1 MKGVRKRISFRIGL
15 IFTAIVMGEILVT
28 VGIAS
33 LLSGLLD
40 ITGISATVWLWIFSI
55 LIGGALSWYVN
66 HRILKPITRLSDAMD
81 RVAAGE
87 FNVTLASH
95 SRIRE
100 IRNIYEK
107 FNLMT
112 GELRSTEI
120 LQRDFISN
128 VSHEIKTPINA
139 IEGYVT
145 LLQSTENIDETE
157 EIYIEKI
164 LLNTRRLSELVGNIL
179 LLSKLENCSIEAG
192 GTCFR
197 LDEQIRLAIM
207 LLEPKWQ
214 EKELGFD
221 VELEELT
228 YYGNTGLLCH
238 VWSNLIGNAV
248 KFSPRGGEVTLR
260 LWEEGERLC
269 FSVADQGE
277 GISPEVQK
285 RMFQQF
291 YQGDS
296 SHKAEGNGL
305 GLTLAKRIL
314 DLCGG
319 EIFGENL
326 REGGCRFTV
335 YLQKT
340 EKLNKT

>member
-179 LLSKLENCSIEAG
+179 LLSKLENYVLNKLENQQIPTNQTAY
-192 GTCFR
+192 R

-248 KFSPRGGEVTLR
+248 KFTPEGGAVSFIIEDVARMAFAFPWRIRARAFPLR
-260 LWEEGERLC
+260 CKSGC
-269 FSVADQGE
+269 FS
-277 GISPEVQK
+277 
-285 RMFQQF
+285 
-291 YQGDS
+291 S
-296 SHKAEGNGL
+296 SIKETAPTRQRGTAWG
-305 GLTLAKRIL
+305 
-314 DLCGG
+314 
-319 EIFGENL
+319 
-326 REGGCRFTV
+326 
-335 YLQKT
+335 
-340 EKLNKT
+340 